1 MLEGVYY
8 ECILDYENIT
18 NIYFGCGTQSHK
30 FDSCKFYSKIVA
42 FNIEKFQEISL
53 TDEAL
58 RMNKEEKSDS
68 HDAEWVKVRL
78 KRALKS
84 TRNQGRMQETFQNDP
99 LFQDN
104 QNVKN
109 NCLTSFSAT
118 AAQESKG
125 MGLSGRVTSDG
136 TWHLPRVASLTI
148 IQLVSSGLFP
158 QAMWMLS
165 L

>member
-1 MLEGVYY
+1 
-8 ECILDYENIT
+8 
-18 NIYFGCGTQSHK
+18 
-30 FDSCKFYSKIVA
+30 
-42 FNIEKFQEISL
+42 
-53 TDEAL
+53 
-58 RMNKEEKSDS
+58 MNKEEKSDS

-84 TRNQGRMQETFQNDP
+84 TRNQGRMEETFQNDP
-99 LFQDN
+99 LSQYN

-158 QAMWMLS
+158 
-165 L
+165 